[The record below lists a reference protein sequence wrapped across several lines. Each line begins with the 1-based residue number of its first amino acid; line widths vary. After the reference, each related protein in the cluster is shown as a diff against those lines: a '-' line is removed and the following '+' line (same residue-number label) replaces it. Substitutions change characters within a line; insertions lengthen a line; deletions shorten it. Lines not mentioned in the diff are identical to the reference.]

1 MRERAV
7 QIRPQRSK
15 AAKMKNDPASPSYP
29 VGTIAK
35 LFMVSDRRVQ
45 QLVKMGIV
53 PKNDHGRYELVPA
66 VQGYVR
72 YLQERAQGRPGA
84 PEDYHQE
91 KSRLVKLQADKAQL
105 EVEELAGT
113 LVRADDV
120 KREWEEMLGDMKGRL
135 LGLPSKA
142 APIVAPQTHPG
153 EVLGVLE
160 DLVNEALQELY
171 EYGDETA
178 KREEAF
184 GREREDFES
193 APETDGES
201 VG

>member
-1 MRERAV
+1 M
-7 QIRPQRSK
+7 SS
-15 AAKMKNDPASPSYP
+15 DPASPSYP

-35 LFMVSDRRVQ
+35 LFMLTERRVQ
-45 QLVKMGIV
+45 QLVQLGII
-53 PKNDHGRYELVPA
+53 PKNEHGRYELVPV

-72 YLQERAQGRPGA
+72 YLQERSLGRTGA

-91 KSRLVKLQADKAQL
+91 KARLVKLQADKAQL
-105 EVEELAGT
+105 EVEELAGQ
-113 LVRADDV
+113 LLRADDV

-178 KREEAF
+178 KREEAAS
-184 GREREDFES
+184 REREDFEA
-193 APETDGES
+193 APEADGES

>member
-1 MRERAV
+1 MTHPLMAD
-7 QIRPQRSK
+7 
-15 AAKMKNDPASPSYP
+15 DPASPNYP

-35 LFMVSDRRVQ
+35 LFMVSERRVQ
-45 QLVKMGIV
+45 QLVKLGIV
-53 PKNDHGRYELVPA
+53 PKNEHGRYELVPA

-105 EVEELAGT
+105 EVEELADQ

-120 KREWEEMLGDMKGRL
+120 RKEWEEMLGDMKGRL

-142 APIVAPQTHPG
+142 APIVAPQSHPG
-153 EVLGVLE
+153 DVLDVLE

-171 EYGDETA
+171 EYGDETVQ
-178 KREEAF
+178 REEAL
-184 GREREDFES
+184 GEEREDFE
-193 APETDGES
+193 AATEVDGEP

>member
-1 MRERAV
+1 MP
-7 QIRPQRSK
+7 RPGRHS
-15 AAKMKNDPASPSYP
+15 MSSDPASPSYP

-35 LFMVSDRRVQ
+35 LFMLTERRVQ
-45 QLVKMGIV
+45 QLVQMGII
-53 PKNDHGRYELVPA
+53 PKNEHGRYELVPV

-72 YLQERAQGRPGA
+72 YLQERSLGRTGA

-91 KSRLVKLQADKAQL
+91 KARLVKLQADKAQL
-105 EVEELAGT
+105 EVDELSGD
-113 LVRADDV
+113 LVRADEV
-120 KREWEEMLGDMKGRL
+120 AKEWEEMLGDMKGRL

-153 EVLGVLE
+153 EVLAVLK

-178 KREEAF
+178 KREAAF
-184 GREREDFES
+184 GGEGDDTEAAAEI
-193 APETDGES
+193 DGEP

>member
-1 MRERAV
+1 M
-7 QIRPQRSK
+7 SS
-15 AAKMKNDPASPSYP
+15 DPASPSYP

-35 LFMVSDRRVQ
+35 LFMVSERRVQ

-105 EVEELAGT
+105 EVEELAGQ

-178 KREEAF
+178 KREEAA
-184 GREREDFES
+184 GREREDFDAAS
-193 APETDGES
+193 ETDGEPM
-201 VG
+201 G

>member
-1 MRERAV
+1 MT
-7 QIRPQRSK
+7 S
-15 AAKMKNDPASPSYP
+15 DPASPAYP

-35 LFMVSDRRVQ
+35 LFMVSERRVQ

-105 EVEELAGT
+105 EVDEICGK
-113 LVRADDV
+113 LVRADEL
-120 KREWEEMLGDMKGRL
+120 KREWEEMLGDIKGRL
-135 LGLPSKA
+135 LGIPSKA
-142 APIVAPQTHPG
+142 APIVSPQTQPG
-153 EVLGVLE
+153 EVLAVLE

-171 EYGDETA
+171 EYGEEVA
-178 KREEAF
+178 KREEGF
-184 GREREDFES
+184 GAGDEDPDAATE
-193 APETDGES
+193 ADGEP
-201 VG
+201 VGGQVQEA